1 MLANLLRHV
10 PPGGRPYCEPY
21 MGGAS
26 LLFARDPAPVE
37 VLNDLDG
44 DLVHFFRC
52 LQDPAT
58 FPELRHRL
66 THTLYAHA
74 EFVRAIDILKR
85 NEVANQVERA
95 WAFFVRQNSA
105 FSGIPNPSPGGWSHT
120 FVARGG
126 RAMTTKRWMG
136 RLATLDDWHQRL
148 MRVQIEQR
156 DALEVI
162 KYWDTKDTV
171 FYIDPPYHLD
181 ARASKDVYTH
191 EVPGEHHTALV
202 DVVLRCK
209 GAVVLSG
216 YDHPVYGPLRAAGW
230 HVACYPTSCYAAVR
244 TRESGLQRQG
254 AVKARATRTEVVWSN
269 PRAVELLRGAQARL
283 GVW

>member
-1 MLANLLRHV
+1 
-10 PPGGRPYCEPY
+10 

-26 LLFARDPAPVE
+26 LFFARDPAPVE

-58 FPELRHRL
+58 FTELRHRL
-66 THTLYAHA
+66 TYTLYAHA

-85 NEVANQVERA
+85 NEVAGPVERA

-105 FSGIPNPSPGGWSHT
+105 FSGIPNPSPGQWART
-120 FVARGG
+120 FVSRGG
-126 RAMTTKRWMG
+126 RAMTTNRWMG
-136 RLATLDDWHQRL
+136 RLATLDDWHRRL
-148 MRVQIEQR
+148 MRVQIDQR

-181 ARASKDVYTH
+181 ARASRDIYTH
-191 EVPGEHHTALV
+191 EVPREHHVALV
-202 DVVLRCK
+202 DVLLGCK

-216 YDHPVYGPLRAAGW
+216 YEHPVYGPLESAGW
-230 HVACYPTSCYAAVR
+230 SVTRYSVACNAVGRTRVSGIQGPGSATARSPRIEVIWQNPAAV
-244 TRESGLQRQG
+244 EMMRQSHG
-254 AVKARATRTEVVWSN
+254 
-269 PRAVELLRGAQARL
+269 GL
-283 GVW
+283 GVG